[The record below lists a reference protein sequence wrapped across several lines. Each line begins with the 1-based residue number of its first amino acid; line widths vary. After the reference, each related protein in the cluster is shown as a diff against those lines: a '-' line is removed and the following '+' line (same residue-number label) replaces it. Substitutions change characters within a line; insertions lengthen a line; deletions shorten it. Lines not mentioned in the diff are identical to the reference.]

1 MDIKKVI
8 KEHGWTLERLA
19 SEMTNKR
26 EDKKGMSQS
35 SLSQLLNGSTPLD
48 RLQEIARI
56 IGIPLSELVKERNQI
71 NGYIEVGGEL
81 KKITSVDELEKIV
94 NELKGAESER
104 KPIEHKNIRGK
115 EYFK

>member
-48 RLQEIARI
+48 RLQEIASI
-56 IGIPLSELVKERNQI
+56 IGVSVSELVA
-71 NGYIEVGGEL
+71 
-81 KKITSVDELEKIV
+81 DEKDVPNTIICPHCGEKIV
-94 NELKGAESER
+94 LETKKEPN
-104 KPIEHKNIRGK
+104 NIG
-115 EYFK
+115 E